1 MALRLVTARRV
12 GPAVIVGLV
21 AAYAV
26 VWFAA
31 GPAGQPAAAYL
42 GQFLGAEAVLLLS
55 VGLVLIST
63 LPWVEVLFDG
73 IDKAAIWHRRVAITG
88 LFLLVPHVALA
99 ANPHPTSVG
108 PSLAVIGAVG
118 LIALGSWAI
127 VPRWRSLI
135 PRRLHGLVLA
145 VTGLPGLRRIG
156 IPLAGYERWRS
167 VHRLTGLFVAAG
179 FAHAL
184 LDGTPFPHSPLLRWT
199 FVGVG
204 GTGLAFYAYRELL
217 ARRFVPMHDY
227 QVDAVRA
234 VGTGITEISLRPL
247 GRPVSFAPGQFAMLF
262 LEGTDGW
269 HRHPFTIASAP
280 GEASLRF
287 AVKALG
293 DDTEQYQRV
302 VRRGMPAVIGG
313 PFGRFFH
320 AKGTPRQFWVAGGI
334 GVTPFLS
341 WLRALDQ
348 QPPRGPVDFFYSS
361 ADPEMPYADEISE
374 LAGRSDL
381 VRAHLVDSR
390 QGLLTAERI
399 LAEASGTAPGATAPG
414 QVSVFLCGPAGM
426 VSALQSGFRRLGVP
440 GQRIYR
446 EYFDWRLPT
455 GSHAMKR
462 MCFPARS

>member
-1 MALRLVTARRV
+1 VALRLLTARRV

-21 AAYAV
+21 AAYAA

-42 GQFLGAEAVLLLS
+42 GQFFGAEAVLLLS

-88 LFLLVPHVALA
+88 LFLLLLHVALA
-99 ANPHPTSVG
+99 ANPDPTSLG
-108 PSLAVIGAVG
+108 PPLAVIGAVG
-118 LIALGSWAI
+118 LIALGSWAV

-145 VTGLPGLRRIG
+145 VTGLPGLRRIR

-167 VHRLTGLFVAAG
+167 VHRFTGLFVAAG

-247 GRPVSFAPGQFAMLF
+247 GQPVSFAPGQFAMLF

-280 GEASLRF
+280 GETSLRF
-287 AVKALG
+287 AIKALG
-293 DDTEQYQRV
+293 DDTERYQHAL
-302 VRRGMPAVIGG
+302 RRGMPAVIGG
-313 PFGRFFH
+313 PFGRFSH

-361 ADPEMPYADEISE
+361 ADPDMPYADEIRE

-390 QGLLTAERI
+390 QGLLTAERV
-399 LAEASGTAPGATAPG
+399 LAEAGGTAASAAAPG
-414 QVSVFLCGPAGM
+414 LVSVFLCGPAGM
-426 VSALQSGFRRLGVP
+426 VSALQSGFRHLGVP
-440 GQRIYR
+440 SQRIYR
-446 EYFDWRLPT
+446 EYFDWRLP
-455 GSHAMKR
+455 
-462 MCFPARS
+462 